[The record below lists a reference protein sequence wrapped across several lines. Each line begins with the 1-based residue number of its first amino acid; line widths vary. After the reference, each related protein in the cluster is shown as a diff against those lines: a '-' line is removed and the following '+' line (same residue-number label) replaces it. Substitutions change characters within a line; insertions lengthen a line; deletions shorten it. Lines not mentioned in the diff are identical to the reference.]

1 MSAPLLELVDLE
13 VSYRQQA
20 GWQPVLRKVNF
31 AIQRGEAFG
40 LVGESGCGKSTV
52 ALQLLGYRPPASR
65 IDGGQVLF
73 QGRDLLRLER
83 GALDKLRGDRISFV
97 PQNPT
102 TALNPGIRVGE
113 QVAEILLAHDWTKG
127 GRAKDQ
133 GQAAVRMRELFGL
146 VGLPDPERL
155 PHRFPHQLSG
165 GQQQRVCIAMALACE
180 PDLVVLDEPTT
191 GLDVTTQEQI
201 VELLI
206 ELRRRLHMSMLYVTH
221 DLGVLAEIADR
232 VGVMYAGHM
241 VEIAPTADL
250 FGQPRHPYTR
260 GLIASIP
267 RIDQPQE
274 TAARPLRGLLRR
286 DELPPGCPFQPRC
299 DFAEASCAERHQIL
313 EPVAPGHEVAC
324 QRWRAL
330 GGPQIAA
337 AGEAAPARA
346 VAPDAPLLAL
356 EEVTLAYGVTQDW
369 LARLAGSRRFTAV
382 KRLSLAIARGETFA
396 LVGESGSGKST
407 VARAVSGL
415 LTPAAGRILLK
426 GRLLPGLV
434 AARSGEQRRQ
444 IQYIFQNPDASLNP
458 RAKVGEILAR
468 PLEMFFSLDRRTMRE
483 RVAQALADTRL
494 DARYAQRYPDQL
506 SGGERQRVAIAR
518 ALIAEPEL
526 LLCDEVL
533 SALDVSVQA
542 NILDLLRRLRERHSV
557 AMLFISHDLAVVRQ
571 LADRVGVM
579 YRGELME
586 TGPTAD
592 VFTPPFHPYTHS
604 LILAVPSL
612 DRAGERRMI
621 DRLPAKPP
629 SATQACAFAGR
640 CPWQPGA
647 ICEKETPPWRLT
659 APGTLGGKAI
669 RCHLPLPELAQ
680 RAAAISP
687 AMPAPD
693 AQDDASLPSTAR

>member
-1 MSAPLLELVDLE
+1 MSESPPLLQVVDLE

-20 GWQPVLRKVNF
+20 GWQKVLRRVNF
-31 AIQRGEAFG
+31 TIGKGEAFG

-52 ALQLLGYRPPASR
+52 ALQLLGYRHPASR
-65 IDGGQVLF
+65 IDGGQVMF
-73 QGRDLLRLER
+73 MGRDLLK
-83 GALDKLRGDRISFV
+83 LDRPGLDRLRGDRISFV

-113 QVAEILLAHDWTKG
+113 QVAEILLAH
-127 GRAKDQ
+127 GRAADS
-133 GQAAVRMRELFGL
+133 GQAQARTRELFSL
-146 VGLPDPERL
+146 VGLPEPDRL
-155 PHRFPHQLSG
+155 PRRFPHQLSG

-201 VELLI
+201 IELLI
-206 ELRRRLHMSMLYVTH
+206 DLRRRIGLSMLYVTH

-267 RIDQPQE
+267 RLDQPE
-274 TAARPLRGLLRR
+274 EMPSRPLRGLLRR
-286 DELPPGCPFQPRC
+286 DELPAGCPFQPRC
-299 DFAEASCAERHQIL
+299 DFAEPSCALSHQVL
-313 EPVAPGHEVAC
+313 EGVAPGHEVAC
-324 QRWRAL
+324 QRWRGL
-330 GGPQIAA
+330 GAPEIAVE
-337 AGEAAPARA
+337 GVAAPQRA
-346 VAPDAPLLAL
+346 SSADVPLLAL
-356 EEVTLAYGVTQDW
+356 EDVTLAYGVERDW
-369 LARLAGSRRFTAV
+369 MARLLGGSRFVAV
-382 KRLSLAIARGETFA
+382 KDFSLAIGRGETFA

-415 LTPAAGRILLK
+415 LAPASGRILLK
-426 GRLLPGLV
+426 GQPLPGLV

-444 IQYIFQNPDASLNP
+444 VQYIFQNPDASLNP
-458 RAKVGEILAR
+458 RARVGDILAR
-468 PLEMFFSLDRRTMRE
+468 PLQMFFDLDGRTIRE

-494 DARYAQRYPDQL
+494 DIRYAQRFPDQL

-542 NILDLLRRLRERHSV
+542 NILELLRRLRERHSV

-571 LADRVGVM
+571 LADRVAVM
-579 YRGELME
+579 YHGELME
-586 TGPTAD
+586 VGATAD
-592 VFTPPFHPYTHS
+592 VFQPPFHPYTHS

-612 DRAGERRMI
+612 DRAGERRMLERPPA
-621 DRLPAKPP
+621 RLP
-629 SATQACAFAGR
+629 SASQACAFAGR
-640 CPWQPGA
+640 CPWQPGSV
-647 ICEKETPPWRLT
+647 CEKEPPPWRR
-659 APGTLGGKAI
+659 APGGKAI
-669 RCHLPLPELAQ
+669 RCHLPLPELAERAALAPAVASPMP
-680 RAAAISP
+680 RAAASP
-687 AMPAPD
+687 DIDVKDGSA
-693 AQDDASLPSTAR
+693 